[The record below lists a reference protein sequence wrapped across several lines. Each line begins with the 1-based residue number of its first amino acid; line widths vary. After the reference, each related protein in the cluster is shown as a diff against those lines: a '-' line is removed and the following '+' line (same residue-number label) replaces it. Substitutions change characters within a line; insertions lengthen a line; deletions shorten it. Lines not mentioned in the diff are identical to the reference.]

1 MTSHKKKYH
10 PPKLARQFLLWF
22 LKSELA
28 EEVLGDLEEKY
39 HLDSGTSPF
48 HAKLNYWYQVLNYLR
63 PFAIRSSILSNI
75 KPVFMLKS
83 YFKIATRHLTYN
95 SFFTLINILG
105 LAIGTTACLLI
116 FQFIHFE
123 RSYDQFLE
131 DAENIY
137 RVPIRYSEG
146 FSSHPAIAVNHPGV
160 GPTMKRE
167 FPEVKEYVRI
177 ANPNK
182 HSGKIAYSYT
192 KADGQK
198 ISSIEDKILVADSSF
213 FDIFSFQFVA
223 GDRHTALN
231 EPKSIVLSSSLAKKF
246 FGNNNPIGE
255 TIKSSESREYKV
267 TGIFEDLPVNSHFS
281 FDGLIS
287 LQTFTILE
295 RGMWSWPLFYTYVKL
310 KDKSDPKAVE
320 EKFPAMT
327 EKYMSEIHKLHDFNT
342 YFSLQPILDI
352 HLKSNF
358 PDEMSTPGNQR
369 VVYFL
374 SILGIFILIIAWINY
389 MNLSTSKSIE
399 RAKEVGIRKVIGAL
413 KGQLVIQFLIEAMVV
428 SAISIILGFLMAKLL
443 LPQFSELVGKDIGD
457 SILSFILFTEP
468 LFWLVLVGAILAGG
482 LAAGFYPALVLSSF
496 LPVQVLKGRFLRSS
510 HGVSMRRIMVGIQ
523 FVISILLIGATIL
536 ITKQISFM
544 NQEELGYNKDQILV
558 ATAPLLIDSSMM
570 HKINVFNTE
579 ILQLN
584 GINNVT
590 KSSQIPGKVIPE
602 RNGVRNFGQDIDVNK
617 ETFYKCIDDQFLDA
631 FDIQLLSGRN
641 FIAMDSSLIRGAQ
654 NNKVLINEKLSVT
667 LGYNT
672 PEDAIGKSVIF
683 HYGPMPNEHKA
694 EIIGVVANYHQR
706 SLKEDYDPILYY
718 FPSYNTFY
726 TNWDY
731 FSFNIS
737 TKDWSRTISQIEE
750 KYTMVFPG
758 NPFDYFFLDEF
769 FDRQYRSDQRFS
781 KVSRAIAGFAIFVA
795 CLGFLGLST
804 LILIQR
810 TKEIGVRKI
819 LGANP
824 FEIMV
829 LVTKDFV
836 KLLFLANIIALPLI
850 WYFGRKWLNNFA
862 FNTGIG
868 WEVYVLPILFMLI
881 IVLGIVSIQIYRTSV
896 LNPVN
901 SLKAE

>member
-22 LKSELA
+22 LKSELT

-39 HLDSGTSPF
+39 HLESGTSPF

-160 GPTMKRE
+160 GPTMKSE
-167 FPEVKEYVRI
+167 FPEVEDYVRI
-177 ANPNK
+177 FDPIK
-182 HSGKIAYSYT
+182 HVGQIAYSYT
-192 KADGQK
+192 GANGQK
-198 ISSIEDKILVADSSF
+198 VSSIEEKIFFADSSF
-213 FDIFSFQFVA
+213 FDIFSIPLIA
-223 GDRHTALN
+223 GDKETALDK
-231 EPKSIVLSSSLAKKF
+231 PKSMVISNSLAKKF
-246 FGNNNPIGE
+246 FGNKNPIGE
-255 TIKSSESREYKV
+255 TIVGNGKSDFKV
-267 TGIFEDLPVNSHFS
+267 TGVFEDIPSNSHLNFRGLMSLNTFS
-281 FDGLIS
+281 
-287 LQTFTILE
+287 ILE
-295 RGMWSWPLFYTYVKL
+295 RAMWSWPTFYTYVKL
-310 KDKSDPKAVE
+310 FDHSDPKTVE

-327 EKYMSEIHKLHDFNT
+327 EKYMSELHKLHDFNT
-342 YFSLQPILDI
+342 YFSLQPLLDI
-352 HLKSNF
+352 HLKSNL

-374 SILGIFILIIAWINY
+374 SILGVFILIIAWINY

-399 RAKEVGIRKVIGAL
+399 RAKEVGIRKVVGAQ
-413 KGQLVIQFLIEAMVV
+413 KGQLVLQFLIEAMVV
-428 SAISIILGFLMAKLL
+428 SAISIILGFFMAKLL
-443 LPQFSELVGKDIGD
+443 LPLFSELVGKDIGD
-457 SILSFILFTEP
+457 SLINFVLFTKP
-468 LFWLVLVGAILAGG
+468 GFWLVLVGAILFGG
-482 LAAGFYPALVLSSF
+482 LTAGFYPALVLSSF
-496 LPVQVLKGRFLRSS
+496 IPVQVLKGKFLRSS

-558 ATAPLLIDSSMM
+558 ATAPLLIDSAMV
-570 HKINVFNTE
+570 HKINVFKTE
-579 ILQLN
+579 VLQFN
-584 GINNVT
+584 SINYMT

-602 RNGVRNFGQDIDVNK
+602 RNGVRRFGQEVDVNQ

-631 FDIQLLSGRN
+631 FDIKLLSGRN
-641 FIAMDSSLIRGAQ
+641 FIPTDSSLIREAQ
-654 NNKVLINEKLSVT
+654 NNKVLINEKLSEA

-683 HYGPMPNEHKA
+683 HYGREPNQHIA

-706 SLKEDYDPILYY
+706 SLKEKYDPILYY
-718 FPSYNTFY
+718 FPSYNTFF

-737 TKDWSRTISQIEE
+737 TQDWSRTISQLEE
-750 KYTMVFPG
+750 KYKMIFPG

-781 KVSRAIAGFAIFVA
+781 KVRQGNRWIGNICGLFGIFGPFIADINSKDQGNW
-795 CLGFLGLST
+795 
-804 LILIQR
+804 R
-810 TKEIGVRKI
+810 TK
-819 LGANP
+819 
-824 FEIMV
+824 
-829 LVTKDFV
+829 
-836 KLLFLANIIALPLI
+836 NIRGQTIRNYA
-850 WYFGRKWLNNFA
+850 FGD
-862 FNTGIG
+862 
-868 WEVYVLPILFMLI
+868 
-881 IVLGIVSIQIYRTSV
+881 
-896 LNPVN
+896 
-901 SLKAE
+901 